1 MAALVLQPGIG
12 GLLVSSSVCAMRA
25 VGGRLWLV
33 AVVAVGESS
42 DVVELVGIDG
52 GGGWDGMIV
61 GCLLMVDDNKLSVRV
76 C

>member
-1 MAALVLQPGIG
+1 MAAQVLQPGIG

-25 VGGRLWLV
+25 VGGQLWLV

-52 GGGWDGMIV
+52 GGGT
-61 GCLLMVDDNKLSVRV
+61 SVTHCQLTISLANSRYIT
-76 C
+76 